1 MHSTPGDPRFV
12 EVEENVNFQLR
23 FPSGILANCV
33 SSYGV
38 GINHFDV
45 YKPGGSAGL
54 SPALSY
60 RGLRMHV
67 RRGGAVEERPQRVV
81 SHFAAEMDHL
91 SECVASGSEP
101 LTPGQEG
108 LADLRIMMAIYQA
121 AREGRPVRLDAAA

>member
-1 MHSTPGDPRFV
+1 
-12 EVEENVNFQLR
+12 
-23 FPSGILANCV
+23 
-33 SSYGV
+33 
-38 GINHFDV
+38 
-45 YKPGGSAGL
+45 
-54 SPALSY
+54 
-60 RGLRMHV
+60 MHV